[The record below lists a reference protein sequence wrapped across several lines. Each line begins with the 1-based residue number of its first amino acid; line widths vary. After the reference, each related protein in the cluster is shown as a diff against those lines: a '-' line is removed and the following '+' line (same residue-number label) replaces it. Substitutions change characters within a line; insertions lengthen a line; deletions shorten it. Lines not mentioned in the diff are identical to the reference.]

1 MLYIFENFRNKKS
14 KDKTKPEN
22 SEVSNDFPLLSSP
35 NMACGSA
42 GSGPSPLKLLSS
54 ASCSALWETLL
65 APGVQ
70 KKKKNAVLPTRKARI
85 LSQPTFSN
93 LSVRDQLLGSE
104 GMSLGKPLPALQIG
118 CAMYISFDILD
129 TTVIICLMPVFYA
142 RLSYIRAR
150 TMSDLLLAHLQS
162 SCQIRQ
168 NQYMRG

>member
-1 MLYIFENFRNKKS
+1 MISHCSQVLTWPVAQQ
-14 KDKTKPEN
+14 DP
-22 SEVSNDFPLLSSP
+22 VLLPSSSSP
-35 NMACGSA
+35 PLPALH
-42 GSGPSPLKLLSS
+42 SGKLS
-54 ASCSALWETLL
+54 W
-65 APGVQ
+65 PQGFKK

-129 TTVIICLMPVFYA
+129 TTVIICLMPVFYT